1 MNFKFVFLFFF
12 LQTFIPI
19 LFGQELPPVETFM
32 PEIYE
37 AEDQNWGITQAEDES
52 IYFANNKGL
61 LTYNGARW
69 KLYDSPNSTIMRSV
83 KSIDSMIFSGSHM
96 DFGYWVKD
104 IKGNLSYTSIV
115 EKKDLAVLEDE
126 EFWNILKLERSI
138 LFQSLKRI
146 YIYDKEKDSI
156 SIIKS
161 NNGINKIY
169 KVDNRI
175 YFQKNNQGIFSFE
188 SGKERLVSDHPLL
201 RESKVISI
209 FKHHNQL
216 GFLTEKNG
224 FFQIY
229 DKKIV
234 PWNKEL
240 NQKLKQY
247 VVYNSIQL
255 KNGNFILGTVSNGII
270 YISSGFQIMHKI
282 DQSRGLGNNTVLSLF
297 EDKVGNVWL
306 GLDRG
311 ISNVNFSTQLRV
323 YSDVGVLGTVYASLL
338 DGDILYLGTNQGLF
352 YKNLNF
358 NRGFEL
364 IQGTEGQVWFLK
376 KLKNTIFCGHNTGT
390 FTVKN
395 KKIEHIFRDE
405 GTWQI
410 KEIEN
415 SPNLLIQGNYEGLS
429 ILEYKNNR
437 WQTRNKLEGFKISS
451 RYLEFSGSKSL
462 LMSHEYKGVYQLKM
476 DDDYKK
482 VISHRQIGIP
492 KSAKSSL
499 VKFDNRIL
507 YGASD
512 GVFYF
517 DTNQQEFFKENTLS
531 DLYNTEEYISGK
543 LVVTNNKLFA
553 FAKDRIAYAEKGSL
567 TDIQL
572 SSIYHPQNLRLTKE
586 GYENILYIGGENY
599 LIGNS
604 TGYMIS
610 ELNTENIEQY
620 NIRLDKVS
628 AHQLNKKH
636 SQLSLSEESKDLTS
650 FEHHLKFS
658 FSISNYNK
666 YLPSQYRYRLVGFN
680 ENWTQWSSSTEA
692 TFENLPFGDYT
703 FQVKGRVGK
712 SETENTIS
720 YRFVIEK
727 PWYQK
732 TTAIVVYIVMGFLS
746 VIFFHVLHRR
756 YYKIQRQKLLK
767 QKEKELEIKQLEN
780 EQQLMYY
787 KNLDLQKDIEAK
799 NRELGMSAMNLVKR
813 NELLGH
819 IKKELSTA
827 KNIEDISKV
836 IKLINRNLNT
846 NDDWKLFEEA
856 FNTADKDFIKKL
868 KTLHSNLTSNDL
880 RLCTYLRLNLS
891 SKEIAPLLNISLR
904 SVEVK
909 RYRLRKKMNLPHE
922 ASLTDYILA
931 L

>member
-115 EKKDLAVLEDE
+115 EKKDLEVLEDE

-146 YIYDKEKDSI
+146 YIYDKDKDSI
-156 SIIKS
+156 SIIES

-216 GFLTEKNG
+216 GFLTEENG

-229 DKKIV
+229 NKKIV
-234 PWNKEL
+234 PWNKVL
-240 NQKLKQY
+240 NQKLRQY

-270 YISSGFQIMHKI
+270 YISSGFQVMHKI

-297 EDKVGNVWL
+297 EDKIGNVWL

-376 KLKNTIFCGHNTGT
+376 KLNNTIFSGHHTGT
-390 FTVKN
+390 FTV
-395 KKIEHIFRDE
+395 
-405 GTWQI
+405 
-410 KEIEN
+410 
-415 SPNLLIQGNYEGLS
+415 
-429 ILEYKNNR
+429 
-437 WQTRNKLEGFKISS
+437 
-451 RYLEFSGSKSL
+451 
-462 LMSHEYKGVYQLKM
+462 
-476 DDDYKK
+476 
-482 VISHRQIGIP
+482 
-492 KSAKSSL
+492 
-499 VKFDNRIL
+499 
-507 YGASD
+507 
-512 GVFYF
+512 
-517 DTNQQEFFKENTLS
+517 
-531 DLYNTEEYISGK
+531 
-543 LVVTNNKLFA
+543 
-553 FAKDRIAYAEKGSL
+553 
-567 TDIQL
+567 
-572 SSIYHPQNLRLTKE
+572 
-586 GYENILYIGGENY
+586 
-599 LIGNS
+599 
-604 TGYMIS
+604 
-610 ELNTENIEQY
+610 
-620 NIRLDKVS
+620 
-628 AHQLNKKH
+628 
-636 SQLSLSEESKDLTS
+636 
-650 FEHHLKFS
+650 
-658 FSISNYNK
+658 
-666 YLPSQYRYRLVGFN
+666 
-680 ENWTQWSSSTEA
+680 
-692 TFENLPFGDYT
+692 
-703 FQVKGRVGK
+703 
-712 SETENTIS
+712 
-720 YRFVIEK
+720 
-727 PWYQK
+727 
-732 TTAIVVYIVMGFLS
+732 
-746 VIFFHVLHRR
+746 
-756 YYKIQRQKLLK
+756 
-767 QKEKELEIKQLEN
+767 
-780 EQQLMYY
+780 
-787 KNLDLQKDIEAK
+787 
-799 NRELGMSAMNLVKR
+799 
-813 NELLGH
+813 
-819 IKKELSTA
+819 
-827 KNIEDISKV
+827 
-836 IKLINRNLNT
+836 
-846 NDDWKLFEEA
+846 
-856 FNTADKDFIKKL
+856 
-868 KTLHSNLTSNDL
+868 
-880 RLCTYLRLNLS
+880 
-891 SKEIAPLLNISLR
+891 
-904 SVEVK
+904 
-909 RYRLRKKMNLPHE
+909 
-922 ASLTDYILA
+922 
-931 L
+931 